1 VRLDVLRTGSCRRVR
16 TALLLLQL
24 LQLLHLPIELD
35 SPASDTHEDQRP
47 ECVEAAHAEGSGLLR
62 LTPNVGT
69 RVEDHVAGC
78 PHASSS
84 PTLLDVTVTA
94 FRSSTSTLQR
104 S

>member
-47 ECVEAAHAEGSGLLR
+47 ECVEAAHAGGGSY
-62 LTPNVGT
+62 
-69 RVEDHVAGC
+69 
-78 PHASSS
+78 AS
-84 PTLLDVTVTA
+84 PRMWELAWKITWLGA
-94 FRSSTSTLQR
+94 RMPPAHRPCST
-104 S
+104 